1 MAALF
6 LYYMLKY
13 LFLAGYI
20 VITLLFC
27 CCGIALIAFAIIE
40 LKHGITLGREITLRQ
55 RLNGILESIGILTIA
70 VAAFELGQ
78 TIFEEEVQRKS
89 HLSAPTRV
97 RRFVSRFMVVLIVSL
112 AIESLVAAFKF
123 AHESPDKLPFAA
135 MIAIAAAF
143 LLTSWGVFVRLNS
156 TAEKLEPEAMT
167 AVKKEDHQI
176 EI

>member
-1 MAALF
+1 MI
-6 LYYMLKY
+6 KY

-27 CCGIALIAFAIIE
+27 CCGVALVIFAVTE
-40 LKHGITLGREITLRQ
+40 LIHSITIGEQISLRE

-112 AIESLVAAFKF
+112 AIESLVVAFKF

-135 MIAIAAAF
+135 LIAIAAAC
-143 LLTSWGVFVRLNS
+143 LLASWGIFIRLNS
-156 TAEKLEPEAMT
+156 AAEKLEPEAMSE
-167 AVKKEDHQI
+167 VKQEDHRI
-176 EI
+176 DN